1 MLNAL
6 WEVPQ
11 QAEAEYLQDG
21 SGLHM
26 LGRVKKTP
34 DIPLSECGRPPMLTP
49 HWSHDTQTLTSV
61 VDRLQD
67 AEFSEF
73 NKCRSFVVVLVS
85 QVCGLSFFCFFV

>member
-26 LGRVKKTP
+26 LGRVKKKP
-34 DIPLSECGRPPMLTP
+34 DIPLPECGRPPMLTP

-67 AEFSEF
+67 AEFS
-73 NKCRSFVVVLVS
+73 KCRSFVVVLV
-85 QVCGLSFFCFFV
+85 CGLRFFFFCLGPCGLD

>member
-26 LGRVKKTP
+26 LGRVKKKN
-34 DIPLSECGRPPMLTP
+34 PMLTP

-67 AEFSEF
+67 AGFS
-73 NKCRSFVVVLVS
+73 KCRSFVVVLVS
-85 QVCGLSFFCFFV
+85 RVLRFEFFLFFFV